1 MCKVIAVCGYKGGV
15 AKTTSAVNIGI
26 GMADM
31 GKKVLLIDMDAQGDM
46 TKSLGVDNP
55 EKLDKT
61 IAEAIA
67 ASAELD
73 EDDPGSFDPE
83 IWIMHNEEGVDFV
96 PANNRLAA
104 VEKQLVGEDGG
115 DSILKIYV
123 DSLRDDYD
131 YIILDSKPAMVT
143 LAANVL
149 VAADT
154 VIIPV
159 LCEYLPLTDVDAAIR
174 TVNKIRQ
181 RRNHNLKIDGLFL
194 TMVDDRTTL
203 SKEIEKG
210 IHQCIEEKW
219 NGKAS
224 LYKTRIPRSVRV
236 AEAPLLGVSLY
247 RHDPKG
253 KATKAYRDLTREV
266 LANG

>member
-1 MCKVIAVCGYKGGV
+1 MCKVIAVCGYKGGI
-15 AKTTSAVNIGI
+15 AKTTSAVNIGVE
-26 GMADM
+26 MANL
-31 GKKVLLIDMDAQGDM
+31 GNKVLLVDMDAQGDM
-46 TKSLGVDNP
+46 TKSLGVENP

-61 IAEAIA
+61 IAEALA
-67 ASAELD
+67 ACVELD
-73 EDDPGSFDPE
+73 EDDPGGFDPTV
-83 IWIMHNEEGVDFV
+83 WIIHGEEGVDFV

-115 DSILKIYV
+115 DSILKIFV

-143 LAANVL
+143 LASNVL

-154 VIIPV
+154 VILPV

-174 TVNKIRQ
+174 TISKIKQ
-181 RRNHNLKIDGLFL
+181 RRNHNLKIDGMFL

-203 SKEIEKG
+203 SKEIERG
-210 IHQCIEEKW
+210 LNQCIEEKW
-219 NGKAS
+219 KGKAR
-224 LYKTRIPRSVRV
+224 LYKTRIPRSIRV

-253 KATKAYRDLTREV
+253 KAAQAYRELTKEV
-266 LANG
+266 LAG

>member
-26 GMADM
+26 EMANM

-55 EKLDKT
+55 EKLEKT

-73 EDDPGSFDPE
+73 EDDPGPFNPD
-83 IWIMHNEEGVDFV
+83 IWIMHNDEGVDFV

-174 TVNKIRQ
+174 TINKIRQ

-203 SKEIEKG
+203 SKEIERG
-210 IHQCIEEKW
+210 LNQCIEEKW
-219 NGKAS
+219 KGKAR

-253 KATKAYRDLTREV
+253 KAAQAYKALTKEV
-266 LANG
+266 LAG